1 LNKSREH
8 PAKTPSRPSIINQR
22 FPKLYVIA
30 APSGGGKTSLIS
42 ALLNKDERARLS
54 VSHTTRPPRP
64 GERDGVHYHFIDE
77 PAFLDLVSQNAFLEH
92 ARVFDYHYGTGRQ
105 SVERQLAAGYNVILD
120 IDWQGARQIRKAFPS
135 CCSIF
140 IIPPSLEVLRQRLT
154 GRGQDSAQVI
164 QRRMHDAQAE
174 ISHWTEFDFLIIN
187 DDFDEALS
195 DLRSI
200 IQSGKPNRAVKEQ
213 QRREILAEL
222 LGTR

>member
-1 LNKSREH
+1 ML
-8 PAKTPSRPSIINQR
+8 
-22 FPKLYVIA
+22 FVVA

-42 ALLNKDERARLS
+42 ALLDEDERTRLS

-64 GERDGVHYHFIDE
+64 GEQDGVHYHFVDE
-77 PAFLDLVSQNAFLEH
+77 FTFLDLVSQGAFLEH
-92 ARVFDYHYGTGRQ
+92 ARVFDYRYGTGRQ
-105 SVERQLAAGYNVILD
+105 SVEQQLASGHDVILD
-120 IDWQGARQIRKAFPS
+120 IDWQGARQIRKAFPT

-154 GRGQDSAQVI
+154 GRGQDSESVI
-164 QRRMHDAQAE
+164 QRRMRDAQAE

-187 DDFDEALS
+187 DDFDEALA
-195 DLRSI
+195 DLHSI
-200 IQSGKPNRAVKEQ
+200 IRSGQLNRPLNMS